1 MGNENGREIRAQRK
15 RRRKN
20 STVHGD
26 CLCHTES
33 QTTFWPKTY
42 ILLAG
47 AISYSCATCGT
58 HSTANQRAL
67 ATTGQRP
74 YQSASTGA
82 SADHLQVA
90 LLVRSALYE
99 YAGRLHWHVLSID
112 GDARQGQPQ
121 VAGIVQAARRFGSHH
136 ATRHVCSTRNRCLP
150 LNHDRFLDNAL
161 NHVAGMRCSADDG

>member
-1 MGNENGREIRAQRK
+1 MKMGARFAPKEK
-15 RRRKN
+15 CRRKN

-26 CLCHTES
+26 CLRHTES

-121 VAGIVQAARRFGSHH
+121 VAGFVQAARRFGSNH
-136 ATRHVCSTRNRCLP
+136 APGAVCPPRNCCLP
-150 LNHDRFLDNAL
+150 LNHDRFLDNAFKR
-161 NHVAGMRCSADDG
+161 VAGMR

>member
-82 SADHLQVA
+82 CADHLPSPPQNS
-90 LLVRSALYE
+90 RP
-99 YAGRLHWHVLSID
+99 RL
-112 GDARQGQPQ
+112 GDLADEHNP
-121 VAGIVQAARRFGSHH
+121 H
-136 ATRHVCSTRNRCLP
+136 STP
-150 LNHDRFLDNAL
+150 AP
-161 NHVAGMRCSADDG
+161 A